1 MKETK
6 KRDYKAEYKK
16 YGSSKKAKKY
26 RAELNKYNR
35 QKGTYGNGD
44 KKDASHKGGK
54 IVGFEEQS
62 KNRGRREKSRLK
74 KESSDEYGKS
84 LEKIANDKK
93 LKSISKKDRDT
104 LKKLAKLLK
113 KEETTITV
121 EELKRL
127 VKEELLDITESH
139 HDKREG
145 KMAKYD
151 AKEIA
156 QDAADVFKMI
166 DNNDDL
172 PEWLEAKITIAA
184 HNMNTVK
191 DYLTHHQ
198 SKKVDEDIGFTP
210 DPDVGKNHYVAPK
223 RDTKGGMKTFYQKF
237 SSPEAK
243 TIIDGSLKKYSKILR
258 KAQYEIIKDWM
269 KAAKAGVID
278 YFDLIRGF
286 NTGDVRRAHPNEVEF
301 LNSILAKDKIVN
313 RFRSY
318 FGGKKGKKRR

>member
-74 KESSDEYGKS
+74 KE
-84 LEKIANDKK
+84 N
-93 LKSISKKDRDT
+93 
-104 LKKLAKLLK
+104 
-113 KEETTITV
+113 TTITV

>member
-1 MKETK
+1 MPFKSEKQRRWMWANDPEMAAKWEKKKKAKKKKMKEAK

-16 YGSSKKAKKY
+16 YGASKKAKKY

-44 KKDASHKGGK
+44 KKDASHRGGK

-74 KESSDEYGKS
+74 KED
-84 LEKIANDKK
+84 I
-93 LKSISKKDRDT
+93 LKDMIRQQLNTISEDYHDRN
-104 LKKLAKLLK
+104 
-113 KEETTITV
+113 
-121 EELKRL
+121 
-127 VKEELLDITESH
+127 
-139 HDKREG
+139 EG
-145 KMAKYD
+145 KMAKRDSIELSDD
-151 AKEIA
+151 ARDVSQMI
-156 QDAADVFKMI
+156 QDDT
-166 DNNDDL
+166 DL
-172 PEWLEAKITIAA
+172 PEWVEAKITKAA
-184 HNMNTVK
+184 DYMNSVK
-191 DYLTHHQ
+191 DYLEH
-198 SKKVDEDIGFTP
+198 SMKLKKVDEDIGFTP
-210 DPDVGKNHYVAPK
+210 DPDVGKNLYVAPK
-223 RDTKGGMKTFYQKF
+223 RDTSGGMKTFYKKF

-318 FGGKKGKKRR
+318 FGGKKGKKRN